1 MKNFIA
7 SAFLIVFGLFFV
19 VSAQSVRQNVN
30 MNKEF
35 TLSANQKGFLK
46 TSKITIEFVSVLEDS
61 RCPVDVDCVWAGSAK
76 IQIKLSKG
84 KAAPQTFE
92 LNTGIAP
99 QFIMFQGYSIEI
111 LELSPSLK
119 SDDDRTK
126 VKYEAKFI
134 FKKMKN

>member
-1 MKNFIA
+1 MKNFIT
-7 SAFLIVFGLFFV
+7 SAFLIMFGLIFV

-30 MNKEF
+30 LNKEF
-35 TLSANQKGFLK
+35 TLSANEKGFLK
-46 TSKITIEFVSVLEDS
+46 TGKITLEFVSVLEDS
-61 RCPVDVDCVWAGSAK
+61 RCPIDVDCVWAGSAK

-84 KAAPQTFE
+84 KATPQTFE

-99 QFIMFQGYSIEI
+99 QFIIFKGYRIEI

-134 FKKMKN
+134 FKK